1 MLRHTFIHIP
11 GIGPKTEQG
20 FWAAGVHDWDAF
32 FDDASLKLSASRR
45 AAISETLIESRRQLD
60 GCNPDFFAR
69 RIPASQQWRLFGE
82 FRNRTAYLDIETT
95 GLESWD
101 NTITTIA
108 VYDGHSIRHYVNGRN
123 LDDFVGDIQ
132 KYGVLVTYNG
142 KTFDVPFIQDYFG
155 ITLHQAHIDLRYIL
169 SSLGYK
175 GGLKSC
181 ERQLGM
187 DRGGLADI
195 DGYFAVMLWDEY
207 QKKGDEKTIET
218 LLAYNIQDVLNLEYL
233 MVTAYNRKIRGTP
246 FFATQLPEPA
256 SVENPFAADRKTV
269 DRIKEKIRSAPVYFS

>member
-1 MLRHTFIHIP
+1 MLKNTFIHIP
-11 GIGPKTEQG
+11 GIGNITEQR
-20 FWAAGVHDWDAF
+20 FWESGIRHWDQF
-32 FDDASLKLSASRR
+32 NGNSSIRISSGKISAIT
-45 AAISETLIESRRQLD
+45 ACLDESRRYLAS
-60 GCNPDFFAR
+60 GNPNFFAELL
-69 RIPASQQWRLFGE
+69 PANQHWRFFPE
-82 FRNRTAYLDIETT
+82 FRDAVAYLDIETT